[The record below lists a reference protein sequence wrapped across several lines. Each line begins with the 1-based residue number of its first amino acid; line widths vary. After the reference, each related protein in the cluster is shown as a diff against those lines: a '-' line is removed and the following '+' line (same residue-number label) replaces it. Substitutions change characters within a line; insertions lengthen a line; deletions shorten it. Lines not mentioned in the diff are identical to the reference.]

1 MKYEGPLYG
10 KLAGRCFNTG
20 KTSADWD
27 AIESAAKRRLDII
40 RLIIGTTDVQNMLP
54 DAVND
59 AIDAEL
65 SQST

>member
-1 MKYEGPLYG
+1 MKYVGPLYG
-10 KLAGRCFNTG
+10 QLAGKCFDTG

-27 AIESAAKRRLDII
+27 ALESAAQRRLDII

-65 SQST
+65 SRPT